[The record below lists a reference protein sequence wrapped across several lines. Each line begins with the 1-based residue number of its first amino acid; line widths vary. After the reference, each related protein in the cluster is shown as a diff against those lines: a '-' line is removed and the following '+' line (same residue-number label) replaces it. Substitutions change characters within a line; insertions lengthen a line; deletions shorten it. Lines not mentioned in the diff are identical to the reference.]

1 MVTPVN
7 DLYGIESPSF
17 AKGEKQSRCRL
28 ASLYRLVDLFSW
40 ARFTSSY
47 ITVSTTS
54 QLLAAPVH
62 ICLCMP
68 RKVCVSLCE
77 PRVFWLLGGLKGNT
91 SLFSE
96 PIYYFWFGKVRFVNM
111 YSSPTARTQTEIC
124 DEHLRCQD
132 IKLRF
137 SPKTKPR
144 KSVLSTHTPIFEFLR
159 VKRAFLCAAQFPVS
173 LNL

>member
-1 MVTPVN
+1 MHNKLPMMWCLVAGFGMVTPVN

-54 QLLAAPVH
+54 LTLSTARLLTCAAQG
-62 ICLCMP
+62 LCVFMWAS
-68 RKVCVSLCE
+68 CSLA
-77 PRVFWLLGGLKGNT
+77 PGMLKGKYLTLIFRN
-91 SLFSE
+91 F
-96 PIYYFWFGKVRFVNM
+96 IYYLWFGKVTFVNT
-111 YSSPTARTQTEIC
+111 YSSPTAGIHTEIC
-124 DEHLRCQD
+124 DEHLRCWNV
-132 IKLRF
+132 KLRF

-144 KSVLSTHTPIFEFLR
+144 K
-159 VKRAFLCAAQFPVS
+159 
-173 LNL
+173 

>member
-54 QLLAAPVH
+54 LTLSTARLLRCVFMWASCSPAPG
-62 ICLCMP
+62 M
-68 RKVCVSLCE
+68 
-77 PRVFWLLGGLKGNT
+77 LKGKYLTLIFRN
-91 SLFSE
+91 L
-96 PIYYFWFGKVRFVNM
+96 IYYLWFGKVTFANT
-111 YSSPTARTQTEIC
+111 YSSPTAGIHTEIC
-124 DEHLRCQD
+124 DEHLRCRD
-132 IKLRF
+132 VKLRF

-144 KSVLSTHTPIFEFLR
+144 K
-159 VKRAFLCAAQFPVS
+159 
-173 LNL
+173 